1 MSVVWTCVLTCF
13 NCEEHFILNRLSI
26 EKAIAA
32 MSAFPCPH
40 CGAKPRTG
48 GGHRVIS
55 LSIASLPF
63 RKATDGAVWH
73 YSEYCSQWPAD
84 DFLELDFPPRAEI
97 CNECRALVGT

>member
-26 EKAIAA
+26 DKAHAA

-40 CGAKPRTG
+40 CGAKPRAG
-48 GGHRVIS
+48 RGHRVIS
-55 LSIASLPF
+55 LSIANLPF

-97 CNECRALVGT
+97 CNECRALIGT

>member
-73 YSEYCSQWPAD
+73 YSQYCSQWPAD
-84 DFLELDFPPRAEI
+84 DFLELDFPPLAEI